1 MLKLA
6 IEGHGHVVV
15 EARDQGEAM
24 RAMQQDRPAL
34 VLTDLRL
41 PEGDGFGVLRAA
53 KELDPELPV
62 IVMTAYGSIQDAVAA
77 MKEGALDFLAKPV
90 DPDHLMLM
98 VERALAQRRVMTEYI
113 LLKEELAARR
123 GAPQIIGDAPSLKQ
137 SILALQRAAGSDAT
151 VLLEGESGTGKELFA
166 RALHALSPRSDG
178 PFVAINCAAIPDNLL
193 ETELFGHE
201 KGAFTGAVA
210 RKPGKFELA
219 HHGTL
224 FLDEIG
230 DLPLALQAKILRA
243 LEERRFERVGG
254 TQSLHVDVRIVA
266 ATNKQLRAGVAAK
279 QFREDLY
286 FRLSVFPIAI
296 PPLRD
301 RQDDI
306 PILARHF
313 AERFSRELKKKAAI
327 LAPSA
332 IEELQKYHWP
342 GNVRELQNCMER
354 AVILSESDTIHGRHL
369 NLSLHA
375 PLPPEAPSPWA
386 TFDLSGT
393 LADVVKRAQGEVE
406 KRKIEQALKEAGG
419 DKGRAAD
426 LLGLPFKTLLAK
438 LKEYGLGITRSS
450 VQRQRQRAELPAVH
464 DEHEEPARLET
475 SNSVRLTARQAAIDG
490 QRAVTQSNSIICDRA
505 FEFASRLLKLCDRMH
520 ERGPSARHIANQVIR
535 CGTSIGANA
544 EEAQEGQTKADFI
557 AKLSVSAKRRVRRPI
572 G

>member
-1 MLKLA
+1 MMLRLA
-6 IEGHGHVVV
+6 IEGQGHAVV
-15 EARDQGEAM
+15 EARNQREA
-24 RAMQQDRPAL
+24 AQALQQDRPAL

-90 DPDHLMLM
+90 DPDHLLLM
-98 VERALAQRRVMTEYI
+98 VDRALAQRRLLTEYI
-113 LLKEELAARR
+113 LLKEELGARR

-137 SILALQRAAGSDAT
+137 AILALQRVGRMPRCCS
-151 VLLEGESGTGKELFA
+151 KA
-166 RALHALSPRSDG
+166 RAARARAVRARAATLSPRSEAVCGDQ
-178 PFVAINCAAIPDNLL
+178 CAAIPDNLL

-219 HHGTL
+219 HRGTL

-266 ATNKQLRAGVAAK
+266 ATNKALRAGVASK

-296 PPLRD
+296 PPLRE
-301 RQDDI
+301 RQVDI

-313 AERFSRELKKKAAI
+313 VERFCRELKKKAAM

-332 IEELQKYHWP
+332 IEELQKYPWP

-354 AVILSESDTIHGRHL
+354 AVILSESDTIHARHL

-375 PLPPEAPSPWA
+375 PMPPEPPNTWA
-386 TFDLSGT
+386 AFDFSGT
-393 LADVVKRAQGEVE
+393 LADVTRRAQVEVE
-406 KRKIEQALKEAGG
+406 KKKIELALKEAGG
-419 DKGRAAD
+419 NEGRAAD
-426 LLGLPFKTLLAK
+426 LLGVGYKPLLVK
-438 LKEYGLGITRSS
+438 LKEYGL
-450 VQRQRQRAELPAVH
+450 
-464 DEHEEPARLET
+464 
-475 SNSVRLTARQAAIDG
+475 
-490 QRAVTQSNSIICDRA
+490 
-505 FEFASRLLKLCDRMH
+505 K
-520 ERGPSARHIANQVIR
+520 
-535 CGTSIGANA
+535 
-544 EEAQEGQTKADFI
+544 
-557 AKLSVSAKRRVRRPI
+557 
-572 G
+572 

>member
-1 MLKLA
+1 
-6 IEGHGHVVV
+6 
-15 EARDQGEAM
+15 
-24 RAMQQDRPAL
+24 
-34 VLTDLRL
+34 
-41 PEGDGFGVLRAA
+41 
-53 KELDPELPV
+53 
-62 IVMTAYGSIQDAVAA
+62 

-90 DPDHLMLM
+90 DPDHLLLM

-301 RQDDI
+301 RPDDI

-313 AERFSRELKKKAAI
+313 AERFSRELKKKAAV

-354 AVILSESDTIHGRHL
+354 AVILSETDSIHARHL

-375 PLPPEAPSPWA
+375 PLPPETPSPWA
-386 TFDLSGT
+386 SFDLSGT

-406 KRKIEQALKEAGG
+406 KRKIEHALKEGGG

-426 LLGLPFKTLLAK
+426 LLGLPYRNFLAK
-438 LKEYGLGITRSS
+438 LKEHGL
-450 VQRQRQRAELPAVH
+450 A
-464 DEHEEPARLET
+464 
-475 SNSVRLTARQAAIDG
+475 
-490 QRAVTQSNSIICDRA
+490 
-505 FEFASRLLKLCDRMH
+505 
-520 ERGPSARHIANQVIR
+520 
-535 CGTSIGANA
+535 
-544 EEAQEGQTKADFI
+544 
-557 AKLSVSAKRRVRRPI
+557 
-572 G
+572 